1 MSILVW
7 AAIMIVFVVAVVFVK
22 KLPVQYALMV
32 GPFIIALL
40 MGYSVP
46 ETVDF
51 FLAQFN
57 GTMKSAGLMIVFSIL
72 YFGLLT
78 ETGFFSTVGNA
89 VFRLTKGKM
98 NIYAVMAM
106 TVILTAIGM
115 LTATI
120 GTAYLVVFPLMLPFY
135 ERMKF
140 DKKAALVIVTCTAA
154 AMCFLPWG
162 IGMAI
167 NASLLTLMLWNC
179 AARLSPLLSS
189 LFPLLFLRSSISVSV
204 TRSRAVL

>member
-140 DKKAALVIVTCTAA
+140 DIFSSTT
-154 AMCFLPWG
+154 
-162 IGMAI
+162 
-167 NASLLTLMLWNC
+167 TLFRRWC
-179 AARLSPLLSS
+179 RLSLAA
-189 LFPLLFLRSSISVSV
+189 
-204 TRSRAVL
+204 SRAR

>member
-89 VFRLTKGKM
+89 VFRLTKGMPTK
-98 NIYAVMAM
+98 
-106 TVILTAIGM
+106 
-115 LTATI
+115 
-120 GTAYLVVFPLMLPFY
+120 
-135 ERMKF
+135 
-140 DKKAALVIVTCTAA
+140 
-154 AMCFLPWG
+154 
-162 IGMAI
+162 
-167 NASLLTLMLWNC
+167 
-179 AARLSPLLSS
+179 
-189 LFPLLFLRSSISVSV
+189 
-204 TRSRAVL
+204 

>member
-98 NIYAVMAM
+98 NIYAVMAK
-106 TVILTAIGM
+106 VLGDHLA
-115 LTATI
+115 
-120 GTAYLVVFPLMLPFY
+120 
-135 ERMKF
+135 
-140 DKKAALVIVTCTAA
+140 D
-154 AMCFLPWG
+154 
-162 IGMAI
+162 
-167 NASLLTLMLWNC
+167 
-179 AARLSPLLSS
+179 
-189 LFPLLFLRSSISVSV
+189 LLFCRLQQCGGLRHGQQLHHAQGPSSFWLPEFFRSSWYNV
-204 TRSRAVL
+204 